1 MVKMENKN
9 TFTKVVELFTFQK
22 GVTIV
27 LIKNQCTH
35 SQCYPMCER
44 WLGFLGFE
52 FAVSQMA
59 Q

>member
-27 LIKNQCTH
+27 LIKN
-35 SQCYPMCER
+35 
-44 WLGFLGFE
+44 
-52 FAVSQMA
+52 
-59 Q
+59 